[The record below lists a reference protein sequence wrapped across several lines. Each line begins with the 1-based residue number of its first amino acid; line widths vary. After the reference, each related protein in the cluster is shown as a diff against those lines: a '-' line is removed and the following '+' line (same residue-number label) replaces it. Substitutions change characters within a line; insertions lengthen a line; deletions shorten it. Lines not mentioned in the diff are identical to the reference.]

1 MSNVLHINM
10 DKKCTKCGEGGATP
24 SGICLECAGHLI
36 SKGGTMKI
44 DKTIKKCGELTAG
57 MMNDYKDDI
66 IEALRHLEHET
77 DDEGTPKLN
86 VSFGFVLEP
95 KPDRSFSLTATMSF
109 TAKKVKDKAV
119 AFVDESQQD
128 MFEDGDND

>member
-1 MSNVLHINM
+1 M
-10 DKKCTKCGEGGATP
+10 
-24 SGICLECAGHLI
+24 
-36 SKGGTMKI
+36 
-44 DKTIKKCGELTAG
+44 
-57 MMNDYKDDI
+57 
-66 IEALRHLEHET
+66 
-77 DDEGTPKLN
+77 
-86 VSFGFVLEP
+86 SFGFVLEP